1 MRFIIILF
9 LSVTTIKAQDV
20 FILDSI
26 TNTPIE
32 NANLI
37 NQFSGV
43 SSDINGLVNL
53 TSFNN
58 TDTIIIKHISY
69 HNKKIIKSKIGKVIL
84 LSSRIR
90 ILPTVILK
98 ENPKTNFVVQKKPI

>member
-1 MRFIIILF
+1 MRFVIILF
-9 LSVTTIKAQDV
+9 LSVTAIKAQDV

-37 NQFSGV
+37 NKFSGV
-43 SSDINGLVNL
+43 SSAINGLVNL
-53 TSFNN
+53 TSFNK

-69 HNKKIIKSKIGKVIL
+69 HNKKIIAKKNQYRL
-84 LSSRIR
+84 
-90 ILPTVILK
+90 ILK
-98 ENPKTNFVVQKKPI
+98 LVNLLKMLRIMQIQH

>member
-37 NQFSGV
+37 NQFSGI

-53 TSFNN
+53 TGFNN
-58 TDTIIIKHISY
+58 TDTIMIKHISY
-69 HNKKIIKSKIGKVIL
+69 HNYTK
-84 LSSRIR
+84 LSQEISRLYLR
-90 ILPTVILK
+90 ISLIQ
-98 ENPKTNFVVQKKPI
+98 NC

>member
-9 LSVTTIKAQDV
+9 LSVTAIKAQDV

-37 NQFSGV
+37 NKFTGV
-43 SSDINGLVNL
+43 SSAINGLVNL
-53 TSFNN
+53 ARFNK
-58 TDTIIIKHISY
+58 TDTIMIKHISY
-69 HNKKIIKSKIGKVIL
+69 HNKKIIKSTIGTVIL
-84 LSSRIR
+84 LS
-90 ILPTVILK
+90 
-98 ENPKTNFVVQKKPI
+98 PKTVFFVKKVFHKNVLKCTNMVM